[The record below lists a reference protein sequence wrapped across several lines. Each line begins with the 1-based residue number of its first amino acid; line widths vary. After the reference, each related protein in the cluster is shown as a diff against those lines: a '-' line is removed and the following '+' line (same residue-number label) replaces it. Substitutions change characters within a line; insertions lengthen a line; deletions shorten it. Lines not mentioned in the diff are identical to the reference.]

1 MTGQGRGVGVV
12 DNIALSTEITYRYP
26 SYNIALYHN
35 ADQRLRLL
43 NPKSQ
48 KEENEST
55 NKIGGSSLVLGDR
68 GCGTLVEPAGV
79 CLLRDGA
86 LCPGS
91 SDGIH
96 DGTSEAVGP
105 IHSRLDLFRLRPGRV
120 NRGGGKHWFV
130 PAKGL
135 DRPDVRNLPRGGD
148 CANGLHHD
156 HWRRATGHGTIGTRH
171 ALGGHWHRS
180 GATVV
185 LVVRPRSGLVWTR

>member
-1 MTGQGRGVGVV
+1 MPPGRSVARYGSKFCTDSEVGWHSPPYAT
-12 DNIALSTEITYRYP
+12 D
-26 SYNIALYHN
+26 
-35 ADQRLRLL
+35 

-48 KEENEST
+48 KEENETT
-55 NKIGGSSLVLGDR
+55 NKISGSSLVLGDR
-68 GCGTLVEPAGV
+68 GCGALVEPAGV

-86 LCPGS
+86 FRPGS

-96 DGTSEAVGP
+96 DGASEGVGP
-105 IHSRLDLFRLRPGRV
+105 IHSRVDLFRLRPGRV
-120 NRGGGKHWFV
+120 NRGGGKHWPV

-135 DRPDVRNLPRGGD
+135 DHPDVRNLPRGGD

-171 ALGGHWHRS
+171 ALAGHWHRS

-185 LVVRPRSGLVWTR
+185 LAVRPQSGLVWTG